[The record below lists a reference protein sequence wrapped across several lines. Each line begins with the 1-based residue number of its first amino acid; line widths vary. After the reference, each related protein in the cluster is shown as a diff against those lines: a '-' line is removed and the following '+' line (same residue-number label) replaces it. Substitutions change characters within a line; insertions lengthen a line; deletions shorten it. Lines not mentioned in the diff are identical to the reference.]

1 MVDNN
6 LRKMARKKLL
16 LAVIAIVAGLV
27 GVCFFIYRLL
37 ETGSI
42 NPLVLLFLAAL
53 ISIALP
59 MLRSNYFPSSK
70 DCAAEY
76 DFHEK
81 RLEEQILRR
90 IAGTLGQEAINKVF
104 AQDGRFRDSTD
115 DRLRLLLENN
125 AVRQDAELRFL
136 LLLAL
141 ARFYEKS
148 GDPHASIQQLTEAL
162 KINPHHFIA
171 NFHLAMNYEWIGSI
185 DNAVRHYQQSLRDP
199 GGVSRGMR
207 KLAVAKINRLHTG
220 VK

>member
-1 MVDNN
+1 MGW
-6 LRKMARKKLL
+6 KKLL
-16 LAVIAIVAGLV
+16 PAAIAIVAGLV
-27 GVCFFIYRLL
+27 GACFFIYRLL
-37 ETGSI
+37 DTGTI

-59 MLRSNYFPSSK
+59 MLRSNYFPSAK

-81 RLEEQILRR
+81 RLEELILLR
-90 IAGTLGQEAINKVF
+90 IADTLGQEAINKVF
-104 AQDGRFRDSTD
+104 KPDGRFCDSAD
-115 DRLRLLLENN
+115 DRLQQLLENN
-125 AVRQDAELRFL
+125 TVRQDAELRFL
-136 LLLAL
+136 LLLTL
-141 ARFYEKS
+141 ARFYEKN
-148 GDPHASIQQLTEAL
+148 GDPQASIQQLTEAL

-185 DNAVRHYQQSLRDP
+185 DNAVRHYQQSLKDP

-207 KLAVAKINRLHTG
+207 KLAAAKINRLLIG